1 MVHNS
6 SLDRIIPYAQVI
18 VVKTAEFLLSAL
30 PRLRRYARILTNDT
44 DRADDMVKETLT
56 RARQIGQEPR
66 SDGSPLVPLLSI
78 LRSVYFDQYA
88 PGRPRGPES
97 FFHARQSNPLE
108 GADSIGS
115 ASEPN
120 AQRANDLL
128 AQLWRLPVEDR
139 EVLVLVAVERMSY
152 EDIAALL
159 AVPLATVLAR
169 LTQARASLRS
179 GASETLTAPKNVG

>member
-1 MVHNS
+1 M
-6 SLDRIIPYAQVI
+6 RILVQSVSDD
-18 VVKTAEFLLSAL
+18 LLSAL
-30 PRLRRYARILTNDT
+30 PRLRRYARILTDDT

-56 RARQIGQEPR
+56 RARQIGHEPR

-78 LRSVYFDQYA
+78 LRSVYLDQYA

-97 FFHARQSNPLE
+97 FFHARESNPLE
-108 GADSIGS
+108 SADSVGS

-120 AQRANDLL
+120 ARRANDLL

-139 EVLVLVAVERMSY
+139 EVLVLVAVEQMSY
-152 EDIAALL
+152 EQIAALL

-169 LTQARASLRS
+169 LTQARAALRS
-179 GASETLTAPKNVG
+179 GGFEAITAPKNAG